1 MIRAKV
7 DPKVIFDIANEYGLD
22 VLHSDTDYTSLAF
35 NDVKFQIA
43 THMFMGERV
52 RFSRHVINSIAERVA
67 AQHVEDYKE
76 NLRTL
81 LGCKNNDD

>member
-1 MIRAKV
+1 MIREKV
-7 DPKVIFDIANEYGLD
+7 DPKVIFDVAGEYGLD
-22 VLHSDTDYTSLAF
+22 VLHSGNDYTSLAF

-67 AQHVEDYKE
+67 AKHVEDYKE
-76 NLRTL
+76 NLRNL